1 MAIATNS
8 GHVSRAIDLYKKAG
22 KYFSVGKTSAWTD
35 ETTPPD
41 PSADTYKIDEL
52 VALKKVDN
60 VQLVVPDNEN
70 GTIVYRDSKW
80 RIVQETLTTTVGTG
94 GVSEGSQDVPLTS
107 LAGITV
113 GCRLRIGG
121 EYEGKVTAMDAS
133 SNTVTLDTSAT
144 GTIAEGS
151 NVLGGAYIEG
161 AKYVY
166 VSCTLSYD
174 TFPIVTYR
182 EVGFHTE
189 VQPDTTDILRA
200 AEYATSE
207 ADEFTSLGNLEI
219 IDNRPPT
226 TRTQDQSESI
236 SIIIEL

>member
-8 GHVSRAIDLYKKAG
+8 GHVSRAIDLYRKEG

-35 ETTPPD
+35 ESNPPD
-41 PSADTYKIDEL
+41 PSAETYKLDEL

-60 VQLVVPDNEN
+60 VQLVVPDNDN
-70 GTIVYRDSKW
+70 GSIVYRDSKW
-80 RIVQETLTTTVGTG
+80 RIVQEKLTTTVGSG
-94 GVSEGSQDVPLTS
+94 GVAQGSSDVIVAS
-107 LAGITV
+107 LAGISV
-113 GCRLRIGG
+113 GCRLRIGST
-121 EYEGKVTAMDAS
+121 YEGKVTAINAS
-133 SNTVTLDTSAT
+133 SNTVTLDQSAPS
-144 GTIAEGS
+144 TIAEGS
-151 NVLGGAYIEG
+151 EVLGGAYVEG

-189 VQPDTTDILRA
+189 VLPNNVDILRSS
-200 AEYATSE
+200 EYATSGS
-207 ADEFTSLGNLEI
+207 DEFTDLGNLEI